1 MSWLRRLLLLAGLV
15 TGAWLLG
22 SAGEASADVKIEID
36 QLKVEVELP
45 VVEVGLKVETGL
57 VPQQPE
63 APPVAQKPGPRTEPP
78 PVPAQATPQS
88 SAPVLEAPAK
98 TVQPKPQAPPNMRPT
113 NPVTVPQ
120 SPQAPQPQPQAEQPI
135 AGTLPQ
141 SGAGAATGSGQI
153 PAGTL
158 PNAMRPPTTTT
169 SLISTEQ
176 QDVPRIVRAEE
187 STFSPD

>member
-22 SAGEASADVKIEID
+22 SSGEANADVKVEID
-36 QLKVEVELP
+36 QLQVEVKLP
-45 VVEVGLKVETGL
+45 VVDVGLKVETGL

-63 APPVAQKPGPRTEPP
+63 APRPPAPAPRVEPP
-78 PVPAQATPQS
+78 EPVPAAPPAPRPVVE
-88 SAPVLEAPAK
+88 APVVPAEAPQEQH
-98 TVQPKPQAPPNMRPT
+98 TSPPPLTTRPT
-113 NPVTVPQ
+113 NPAPVPQ
-120 SPQAPQPQPQAEQPI
+120 QPQVEQPI
-135 AGTLPQ
+135 TGTLPQ
-141 SGAGAATGSGQI
+141 SGAGTSTSNQI

-158 PNAMRPPTTTT
+158 TYAMRPPTTTT

-187 STFSPD
+187 PTFSPD